1 MGKRED
7 YREELGRLRRWDDFL
22 LKNSGLPGPRGN
34 LELAQ
39 AVADI
44 ADEPRIRKWL
54 TWTADKAPT
63 NSPEEFL
70 SFCGAVGLGRLL
82 VEGRRDVLK
91 DLRRLATDSRWR
103 MREGVAMALQ
113 RWGEHDFDA
122 MVKGILPWARGGPY
136 ERRAV
141 VAGLCEPALLK
152 GPREA
157 ERVLQILDGI
167 TASLPRPD
175 ARKTDGFQ
183 ALRKGLAY
191 GWSVAVCAGPEAGK
205 PLMEK
210 WFLSD
215 DRDVI
220 WIMKENLKKNRLARM
235 DPAWVK
241 RWSARLN
248 KR

>member
-7 YREELGRLRRWDDFL
+7 YREELSRLRKWDDFL
-22 LKNSGLPGPRGN
+22 LMNSGLPGPRGN

-44 ADEPRIRKWL
+44 VDEPRLRKWL
-54 TWTADKAPT
+54 AWTADKAPT

-82 VEGRRDVLK
+82 VEGRREVLK
-91 DLRRLATDSRWR
+91 DLRGFAADSRWR

-113 RWGEHDFDA
+113 RWGAHDFDA

-136 ERRAV
+136 EQRAV

-157 ERVLQILDGI
+157 ERVLRILDGI

-175 ARKTDGFQ
+175 ARKTDDFK

-191 GWSVAVCAGPEAGK
+191 GWSVAVCAGPEAGR

-235 DPAWVK
+235 DPAWVT
-241 RWSARLN
+241 RWNNHLAE
-248 KR
+248 K

>member
-7 YREELGRLRRWDDFL
+7 YREELSRLRKWDDFL

-39 AVADI
+39 AVADL

-54 TWTADKAPT
+54 
-63 NSPEEFL
+63 
-70 SFCGAVGLGRLL
+70 CGAVGLGRLL
-82 VEGRRDVLK
+82 VEGRREVLK
-91 DLRRLATDSRWR
+91 DLRRLAADSRWR

-157 ERVLQILDGI
+157 ERVLQIVDSI

-175 ARKTDGFQ
+175 ARKTDEFQ

-191 GWSVAVCAGPEAGK
+191 GWSVAVCAGPEPGK
-205 PLMEK
+205 ALMEK

-220 WIMKENLKKNRLARM
+220 WIMKENLKKNRLVRM

-241 RWSARLN
+241 SWSARLN